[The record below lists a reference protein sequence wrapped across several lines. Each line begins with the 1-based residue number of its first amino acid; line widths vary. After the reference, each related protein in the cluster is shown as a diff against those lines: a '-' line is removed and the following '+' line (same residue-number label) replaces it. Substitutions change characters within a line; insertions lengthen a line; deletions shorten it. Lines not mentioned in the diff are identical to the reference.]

1 MKGENISSTV
11 IGGDFNTPLS
21 SMKSSSRQKIKK
33 EAQPLNDTL
42 HQMYLIAI
50 SRPFHPK
57 AAEYTF
63 FSCAHRT
70 FFRIDH
76 ILSHKSSLDQFQKIE
91 MISSIISEYKAMRLD
106 FNDRKK
112 KL

>member
-1 MKGENISSTV
+1 MKGENISNT
-11 IGGDFNTPLS
+11 IIEGDFNTPLS

-33 EAQPLNDTL
+33 EAQPLNDSL

-70 FFRIDH
+70 FFRIDG
-76 ILSHKSSLDQFQKIE
+76 ILSHKSSHINL
-91 MISSIISEYKAMRLD
+91 
-106 FNDRKK
+106 RK
-112 KL
+112 LNSYQESFLITMLWD